1 MALARFLQ
9 ISDLHLGRPFAWL
22 PPERRELR
30 RRDQH
35 QALEHIIKHAIER
48 DVHAILVPGDLFD
61 GVPVDTGSL
70 TFAVRAFS
78 VPGCPPVFVA
88 PGNHDPASTDNAAW
102 NTRLQQARGTH
113 WPSHVHVFDSPR
125 WSAVPLSTLPGVRI
139 WGRAFLTSSG
149 TMDRPLAKSAL
160 EGVVTT
166 EPGKLDVAL
175 FHGSREGR
183 CPPAQKITAPF
194 SDAEVTASPFVYHA
208 VGHYHQRSEIEQ
220 RPGAGTPSHGVR
232 LAYAGSPVALDYTEP
247 GDHGALEVLARF
259 DDHQCVVGVES
270 IKLDRRRVLSTQA
283 DVTGCAS
290 PEQVDRRILHA
301 YAAAG
306 VSEHDFVKL
315 TVIGRLMPGVRWL
328 SPGRDVFA
336 RSFNVRWDR
345 SAVRPDHD
353 LDVLRKSEGRTTEER
368 FALEMLRQID
378 AEEDAE
384 QRVVLQRALYY
395 GLDAFRVR
403 EVLPQWEEV
412 EVSE

>member
-9 ISDLHLGRPFAWL
+9 LSDLHLGRPFAWL
-22 PPERRELR
+22 PSDRRELR
-30 RRDQH
+30 RRDQ
-35 QALEHIIKHAIER
+35 QYALEQVIKYAIER
-48 DVHAILVPGDLFD
+48 DVHAMLIPGDLFD

-78 VPGCPPVFVA
+78 VPGCPPVFIA

-125 WSAVPLSTLPGVRI
+125 WTGVPLSTLSGVRV

-160 EGVVTT
+160 DGVVTP
-166 EPGKLDVAL
+166 EPGVLDIAL

-194 SDAEVTASPFVYHA
+194 SDGEVAASPFVYHA
-208 VGHYHQRSEIEQ
+208 VGHYHMRSEIEQ
-220 RPGAGTPSHGVR
+220 QSGLGTTSYGVR

-247 GDHGALEVLARF
+247 GDHGALEVSLREESEE
-259 DDHQCVVGVES
+259 CVVSVEPL
-270 IKLDRRRVLSTQA
+270 KLDRRRVLTAQA

-301 YAAAG
+301 FAAAG
-306 VSEHDFVKL
+306 VTENDFTKL
-315 TVIGRLMPGVRWL
+315 ALIGRLLPGVRWT
-328 SPGRDVFA
+328 SPGQDVFA
-336 RSFNVRWDR
+336 RAFHVRWDR
-345 SAVRPDHD
+345 GAVRPDHD
-353 LDVLRKSEGRTTEER
+353 LDALRASEGRTTEER
-368 FALEMLRQID
+368 FAQDLLAQID
-378 AEEDAE
+378 AEGDSE
-384 QRVVLQRALYY
+384 QRIALERALYY

-403 EVLPQWEEV
+403 EVVPQWEEV
-412 EVSE
+412 AE

>member
-22 PPERRELR
+22 PPDRRDLR
-30 RRDQH
+30 RRDQ
-35 QALEHIIKHAIER
+35 QYALEQVIKHAIEH

-78 VPGCPPVFVA
+78 VPGCPPVFIA
-88 PGNHDPASTDNAAW
+88 PGNHDPASNDNAAW
-102 NTRLQQARGTH
+102 NSRLQQARGTH

-125 WSAVPLSTLPGVRI
+125 WSAVPLATVPGVRV

-160 EGVVTT
+160 DGVVTPEEGVV
-166 EPGKLDVAL
+166 DIAL

-183 CPPAQKITAPF
+183 CPPAQKITAPY
-194 SDAEVTASPFVYHA
+194 SDAEVLASPFAYHA

-220 RPGAGTPSHGVR
+220 PSGMNTPVQGVR

-247 GDHGALEVLARF
+247 GEHGALEVVMRF
-259 DDHQCVVGVES
+259 DDSVCSMNIEH
-270 IKLDRRRVLSTQA
+270 IKLDRRRVLSAQA

-290 PEQVDRRILHA
+290 PEQVDRRTLHA
-301 YAAAG
+301 LAAAG
-306 VSEHDFVKL
+306 VTENDFTRL
-315 TVIGRLMPGVRWL
+315 TLIGRLLPGVRWA
-328 SPGRDVFA
+328 SPGSDVFA
-336 RSFNVRWDR
+336 RAFHVRWDR

-353 LDVLRKSEGRTTEER
+353 LDAIRKSEGRTTEER
-368 FALEMLRQID
+368 IALGMLKQID
-378 AEEDAE
+378 IETDGE
-384 QRVVLQRALYY
+384 QRVVLERALYY

-412 EVSE
+412 AE

>member
-30 RRDQH
+30 RRDQ
-35 QALEHIIKHAIER
+35 QYALEQIIKHAIEQ

-78 VPGCPPVFVA
+78 VPGCPPVFIA

-102 NTRLQQARGTH
+102 NVRLQQARGTH

-125 WSAVPLSTLPGVRI
+125 WSAVPLSTVPGMRV

-160 EGVVTT
+160 EGVVAPQ
-166 EPGKLDVAL
+166 PGVLDVAV

-194 SDAEVTASPFVYHA
+194 SDAEVAASPFAYHA
-208 VGHYHQRSEIEQ
+208 VGHYHLRSEVEQ
-220 RPGAGTPSHGVR
+220 ASGADTPSHGVR

-247 GDHGALEVLARF
+247 GDHGALEVLMRF
-259 DDHQCVVGVES
+259 DESECVVGVES
-270 IKLDRRRVLSTQA
+270 VKLDRRRVLMAQA

-290 PEQVDRRILHA
+290 PEQVDRRIQHA
-301 YAAAG
+301 FAAAG
-306 VSEHDFVKL
+306 VSENDFVKL
-315 TVIGRLMPGVRWL
+315 TVIGRLMPGVRWK
-328 SPGRDVFA
+328 SPSGEVFSRA
-336 RSFNVRWDR
+336 FHVRWDR
-345 SAVRPDHD
+345 GAVRPDHD
-353 LDVLRKSEGRTTEER
+353 LEALRKSEGRTTEER
-368 FALEMLRQID
+368 FALDLLRQID
-378 AEEDAE
+378 TEADGE
-384 QRVVLQRALYY
+384 QRVALQRALYY

-412 EVSE
+412 AE